1 MDVSDGIGYATAIIP
16 KEILDELWTYGNQI
30 QNHCIICMRGRVIRS
45 SYEDGKTAFIFNEAP
60 RAVIVD
66 VREKTVIGEPMPLIR
81 AFDLQKY
88 DDIKNKYP
96 PNYFKIQ
103 YRQKFKAVMQEGNH
117 IPRTVLEHALLL
129 RDKVSRR
136 STAPEGFSLHTFG
149 TELTMVILSFAYKYH
164 KVKLLLKRLNVDGFL
179 TATSPQFPSICKI
192 PKKCV
197 DLPIFSNNSIVI
209 RTSNANDKGSPV
221 YDIDKFYKVNEK
233 INNLEGEYH
242 QDIIGLRS
250 LYSIKNLD
258 KLKNLEML
266 IMPYAFNPINNE

>member
-1 MDVSDGIGYATAIIP
+1 
-16 KEILDELWTYGNQI
+16 
-30 QNHCIICMRGRVIRS
+30 
-45 SYEDGKTAFIFNEAP
+45 
-60 RAVIVD
+60 
-66 VREKTVIGEPMPLIR
+66 
-81 AFDLQKY
+81 
-88 DDIKNKYP
+88 
-96 PNYFKIQ
+96 
-103 YRQKFKAVMQEGNH
+103 MQEGNH
-117 IPRTVLEHALLL
+117 IPRTVLEHALAL

-192 PKKCV
+192 PKKCI

-209 RTSNANDKGSPV
+209 RASNAIDKGSPV